1 MFTVELL
8 DGDDWKLAGGD
19 YFLRTDGAGGAI
31 AAASRGYKN
40 DGKPRRVVT
49 YPGAVEVW
57 RVGDAKP
64 RKQKPVR
71 ST

>member
-1 MFTVELL
+1 MFTVEWLI
-8 DGDDWKLAGGD
+8 GDEWKIAGGD

-31 AAASRGYKN
+31 AAANRGYTK
-40 DGKPRRVVT
+40 DGIPRRVVT
-49 YPGAVEVW
+49 YPGGLETW

-71 ST
+71 T

>member
-49 YPGAVEVW
+49 YPGAVEV
-57 RVGDAKP
+57 
-64 RKQKPVR
+64 
-71 ST
+71 